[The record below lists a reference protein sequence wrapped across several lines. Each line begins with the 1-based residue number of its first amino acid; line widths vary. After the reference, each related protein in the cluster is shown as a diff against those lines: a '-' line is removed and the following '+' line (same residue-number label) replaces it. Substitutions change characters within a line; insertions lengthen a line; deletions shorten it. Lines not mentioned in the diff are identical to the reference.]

1 MFENA
6 VNLSFLIFPEVMLSG
21 RYLSKLGSCKKYIL
35 FLFYDK
41 AN

>member
-6 VNLSFLIFPEVMLSG
+6 VNLSFLIFPEVILSG
-21 RYLSKLGSCKKYIL
+21 RYLSKLGSYKKYVL
-35 FLFYDK
+35 FLFYNN